1 MKRRRKSKG
10 ALLAPENLKELKKKV
25 KTIKKR
31 KLGLFRKE
39 VKRK

>member
-10 ALLAPENLKELKKKV
+10 ALIEAENLRGLKKKV

-31 KLGLFRKE
+31 KAGLFRKGVE
-39 VKRK
+39 K